1 MKALYLILICALLV
15 SCEIA
20 PKPIEYGSDNCQ
32 YCKMTIVDRQHASEI
47 VTEKG
52 RAYKFDAIECMI
64 NYDKEY
70 LDQPV
75 AMYLVS
81 DFDDPGELID
91 ATTATY
97 LISPKISSPMNAN
110 LSAFNSRE
118 AANRAKTEFGGE
130 TYSWESTKKQLKK

>member
-1 MKALYLILICALLV
+1 MRALYLILISVFLV

-20 PKPIEYGSDNCQ
+20 PKPIEYGSDNCE

-64 NYDKEY
+64 NYDNEY

-75 AMYLVS
+75 ALYLVS
-81 DFDDPGELID
+81 DFKAPGKLID

-110 LSAFNSRE
+110 LSAFNSKE
-118 AANRAKTEFGGE
+118 AANQTKKEFGGE
-130 TYSWESTKKQLKK
+130 IYSWDSTKKQLKK